1 MRRLGSGA
9 GRGACGQGEDVP
21 PALGRLGGTVRAYY
35 GALPSMAG
43 RGEGKAG
50 ESLPE
55 LSPGSTVPRPKIA
68 AVARSQAP
76 RAAAMRIATLAPPQ
90 RACRR
95 AASPRVSRGELPQ
108 TSGASRRENASG
120 WLFDN

>member
-1 MRRLGSGA
+1 MRRLRA
-9 GRGACGQGEDVP
+9 GEDVP
-21 PALGRLGGTVRAYY
+21 RALGRLGVIVRAYY

-68 AVARSQAP
+68 AVARPQAP
-76 RAAAMRIATLAPPQ
+76 RFVARRIASQPPT

-95 AASPRVSRGELPQ
+95 AASPRGFEGRTAANLGRI
-108 TSGASRRENASG
+108 ASRERERLAV
-120 WLFDN
+120 